1 MKLLVIGG
9 ARFSG
14 RAFTGL
20 ALDAGHDVTIFHR
33 GGGPEDP
40 WPAAEHVHGDR
51 HEGFGSLKGRS
62 FDVVVDTC
70 AFVPRDLEEAADA
83 FADTGLYLFVSS
95 LSAHTDVVREGATE
109 DDDVY
114 QPPFPDT
121 EDVTNETYGPLKV
134 ASERAL
140 RARFGERALVVRPG
154 YIVGP
159 YDPTDRF
166 TYWVRRAARGG
177 EMLAPGPP
185 DAVMQW
191 VDARDLAAFMLAL
204 CEQRTGGTFNV
215 VTPPGRHSIGELL
228 ELSRAEAGADT
239 RAHVDRRTVRAGAG
253 PARRRRRGRC
263 RCGRRGCPASSCST
277 PLGRSARGSCAARSC
292 RPSATP
298 CAGIPSAARRGRCRR
313 ASATSASASCSPHG
327 TPRHRRRPAAREEH
341 RGPRPAVL
349 PRLRRRAR
357 PVRRVD
363 PALPPARHGRAR
375 RRRGPRGDVPERLR
389 RDRHAHG
396 RGGHGPRGPGE
407 HEPHR
412 RRRRRSGVAP
422 VRGRVLRSRLSRSTC
437 SNTSTARST

>member
-14 RAFTGL
+14 RALTGL

-109 DDDVY
+109 DDDMH
-114 QPPFPDT
+114 QPPFPET

-204 CEQRTGGTFNV
+204 CEQRAGGTFTV

-239 RAHVDRRTVRAGAG
+239 VLTWIDEPFARAQGLIDDDDDEPLPMWTPGLPGFELFDTARAERAGLVCRPLVQTVRDTLRWDTERGAPWPMQAGLSDE
-253 PARRRRRGRC
+253 RERE
-263 RCGRRGCPASSCST
+263 
-277 PLGRSARGSCAARSC
+277 LLAAWHA
-292 RPSATP
+292 ATP
-298 CAGIPSAARRGRCRR
+298 AE
-313 ASATSASASCSPHG
+313 T
-327 TPRHRRRPAAREEH
+327 
-341 RGPRPAVL
+341 
-349 PRLRRRAR
+349 
-357 PVRRVD
+357 
-363 PALPPARHGRAR
+363 GRA
-375 RRRGPRGDVPERLR
+375 
-389 RDRHAHG
+389 
-396 RGGHGPRGPGE
+396 
-407 HEPHR
+407 
-412 RRRRRSGVAP
+412 
-422 VRGRVLRSRLSRSTC
+422 
-437 SNTSTARST
+437 